1 MEYWNTYKTKIG
13 TLIIVE
19 ENKISRIEIVKANN
33 EYPKGEKVET
43 KLIKKAYEQISEY
56 LEGKRKNF
64 TLPLVIKGTKF
75 QEKVWNA
82 LLEIPYGETRT
93 YGQIAKQIGNEKASK
108 AVGYNPKLIA
118 KAIYQSG
125 VNKSLVSTQ
134 QAASISPGDCFYW
147 RRYQSPNFSIK
158 VLEFIRKIK
167 DG

>member
-19 ENKISRIEIVKANN
+19 KENKISRIETVKANS

-64 TLPLVIKGTKF
+64 TLPLLIQGTKF

-93 YGQIAKQIGNEKASK
+93 YGQIAKQIGNEKASR
-108 AVGYNPKLIA
+108 AVGGANHNNSIMIVVPCHRIIGSNKKLVGYA
-118 KAIYQSG
+118 G
-125 VNKSLVSTQ
+125 GL
-134 QAASISPGDCFYW
+134 D
-147 RRYQSPNFSIK
+147 IK
-158 VLEFIRKIK
+158 EKLLKLELQDNIE
-167 DG
+167 